1 MSEAI
6 LKKYEAI
13 IILNSDTSTE
23 DQKQILKKYK
33 STVESFNGKIAS
45 VETWG
50 KRNLANQIDKNKKG
64 LYFHI
69 TFEAASSSIIEI
81 ERTLRINE
89 KVLRFMHTS
98 LDARFSLA
106 KHLETFKKGLAETSA
121 KEKEREA
128 KVLARKQAAAAAYNN
143 TGA

>member
-13 IILNSDTSTE
+13 VILNSDTSVE

-33 STVESFNGKIAS
+33 ATVESFSGKIAS

-50 KRNLANQIDKNKKG
+50 KRNLANQINKNKKG

-69 TFEAASSSIIEI
+69 TFEAASNSIIEI

-89 KVLRFMHTS
+89 KVLRFMHSS
-98 LDARFSLA
+98 LDTRVSLA
-106 KHLETFKKGLAETSA
+106 KHLEAFKKGLAETSA

-128 KVLARKQAAAAAYNN
+128 KVLARKQAAAAAYN